1 MKTAYRTHPNYHFI
15 KHQIRVA
22 IKKEKG
28 SPAFRTKC
36 LSILGYMRGMKEDE
50 LEQLYG
56 VSGHSIRRWFRKAL
70 ECGNIDILKD
80 NRKGHSGKKRRL
92 SKMQLNEICL
102 ILHSDSTEYG
112 YEVWNGK
119 TISEIIWK
127 KYQITLGERACQ
139 KLARSLGLSFIKPQP
154 FPYRKKNNYDRMK
167 YKKLFTGLLNDPH
180 IVLVSEDEAHVYQKT
195 KVKRGWYPKGSTP
208 IVGSA
213 PGNSS
218 VALFGFVIIG
228 RERGES
234 VVLQTDTFNY
244 ETTIWA
250 LREFIKTIQIEPGQ
264 MFAIIMD
271 NASWHKKARRLIQD
285 EETYLD
291 LKEKIIFVDIPP
303 YSPDLNPI
311 EQLWRKMRYELTDNR
326 YFATIAILK
335 DALHHYFRRL
345 QWEQNR
351 KEVASLCSFNFDSAN
366 TKRKPKQRIP
376 VGDKYII
383 LSSETALAIP
393 STVAF

>member
-1 MKTAYRTHPNYHFI
+1 MKAAYKTHPNYHSI

-28 SPAFRTKC
+28 SPTFRTKC
-36 LSILGYMRGMKEDE
+36 LSILGYMKGLPDDE

-56 VSGHSIRRWFRKAL
+56 VSGHSIRRWFRKCL
-70 ECGNIDILKD
+70 ECGDIGVLQD
-80 NRKGHSGKKRRL
+80 NRKGHSGRKRRL
-92 SKMQLNEICL
+92 SKIQLSEIRL
-102 ILHSDSTEYG
+102 MLHSDSTEYG
-112 YEVWNGK
+112 YEVWNGE

-127 KYQITLGERACQ
+127 KYQITLGARACQ

-154 FPYRKKNNYDRMK
+154 FPYRKKNNYDRKK
-167 YKKLFTGLLNDPH
+167 YKKLFTGLLNDSH

-195 KVKRGWYPKGSTP
+195 KVKRGWFPKGSTP

-218 VALFGFVIIG
+218 VALFGFVLLG
-228 RERGES
+228 RARGES

-250 LREFIKTIQIEPGQ
+250 LQEFMKKIQIEPGQ
-264 MFAIIMD
+264 IFAIIMD
-271 NASWHKKARRLIQD
+271 NASWHKKARRLIQ
-285 EETYLD
+285 EEEIYQD

-326 YFATIAILK
+326 YFATMSILK
-335 DALHHYFRRL
+335 EALFHYFKRL

-351 KEVASLCSFNFDSAN
+351 KQVASLCSFNFDRVYTN
-366 TKRKPKQRIP
+366 RKSKQRIP
-376 VGDKYII
+376 VGDNYII